1 MQQGVMAGAAQRS
14 SLPLILLALCSVA
27 LCSFA
32 ALSLSSGVIPAEL
45 AQLSRLGVGHHL
57 HIDVPIQQL
66 ASTRVGDIVKGKM
79 LASAQ
84 QGGGYIHWTGAIT
97 ADTTVSPQQ
106 GCVTVRVI
114 SDKYIP
120 PGTPV
125 SGTVGSAGFMGTVVG
140 APNNQERVGNIER
153 RLEALEPAAKSTV
166 EALKKKLARM
176 NRQLA
181 HLEGKKSIPE
191 RMVDLEKRLV
201 EVEKRPP
208 SKTGL
213 VFSGNVAGL
222 HFVGTL
228 GSRSLADR
236 IDRIDARITAIQSR
250 PKPVEFAK
258 PIMKKVEELED
269 RMADLSSDN
278 GKFTAK
284 SEMAEIEER
293 LGALEKM
300 YGGGGGDNSKW
311 YGTEA
316 YHGLYQPPTRT
327 NPKDY
332 PGGTGWRR

>member
-1 MQQGVMAGAAQRS
+1 MLGVFLCTAA
-14 SLPLILLALCSVA
+14 LCCVLALGLMGVDVPSALLSPVA
-27 LCSFA
+27 
-32 ALSLSSGVIPAEL
+32 
-45 AQLSRLGVGHHL
+45 VGHQM
-57 HIDVPIQQL
+57 HIDVPVQQL

-79 LASAQ
+79 LASAA

-140 APNNQERVGNIER
+140 APNNQARVGNIER
-153 RLEALEPAAKSTV
+153 RLERLEPRAKGEV
-166 EALKKKLARM
+166 KALKKKLKRM
-176 NRQLA
+176 NRQLE
-181 HLEGKKSIPE
+181 HLEGKKSVTE
-191 RMVDLEKRLV
+191 RLVDLEKRLV
-201 EVEKRPP
+201 ELEKRPP
-208 SKTGL
+208 SKHGL

-222 HFVGTL
+222 HFTGTL

-250 PKPVEFAK
+250 PKPVQFVK
-258 PIMKKVEELED
+258 PIEKKVAELED
-269 RMADLSSDN
+269 RMADLSSDS

-284 SEMAEIEER
+284 QEMAEMEER
-293 LGALEKM
+293 LAALEKM

-311 YGTEA
+311 YGTES

-327 NPKDY
+327 KPKNY
-332 PGGTGWRR
+332 PAGTGWR

>member
-1 MQQGVMAGAAQRS
+1 MRAQVQ
-14 SLPLILLALCSVA
+14 LALALCSVA
-27 LCSFA
+27 VCTLVAVSISSDA
-32 ALSLSSGVIPAEL
+32 SVLALM
-45 AQLSRLGVGHHL
+45 SRVAVGHHL
-57 HIDVPIQQL
+57 HIDVPVQQL
-66 ASTRVGDIVKGKM
+66 ASTQVGDIVKGTS
-79 LASAQ
+79 LASAA

-125 SGTVGSAGFMGTVVG
+125 SGKVGSAGFMGTVVG

-153 RLEALEPAAKSTV
+153 RLEALEPRAKGEVT
-166 EALKKKLARM
+166 ALKKKLSRM
-176 NRQLA
+176 NRQLER
-181 HLEGKKSIPE
+181 LEGKKSLAE

-201 EVEKRPP
+201 ELEKRPP
-208 SKTGL
+208 SKHGL

-222 HFVGTL
+222 HFTGTL

-250 PKPVEFAK
+250 PKPVEFVK
-258 PIMKKVEELED
+258 PIEKKVKELED
-269 RMADLSSDN
+269 RLADLSSDS

-284 SEMAEIEER
+284 GEMAEMEDR
-293 LGALEKM
+293 LSALEKM

-327 NPKDY
+327 KEKDY
-332 PGGTGWRR
+332 PAGTGWR